1 LATVTPFRP
10 NTTNYRDMIA
20 NYPAFHLP
28 HSLLTQIYRLVPWA
42 FHQTRAASDCHAS
55 GCRVP
60 NVKQWRTHPGEAF
73 MNAVMEFPIVLRP
86 SGAVRPCA
94 TCGVRR
100 ISVCDAIPEAHLA
113 RLGAVAIGGVARP
126 GTLFIEEADDAT
138 AFFNIVSGTA
148 RLYKLLPDGRRQI
161 TGFANGGSFLG
172 LAVSDFYAFS
182 AEAIDTVR
190 YCRFPR
196 IALRALMRD
205 FPRME
210 ERLLKVAST
219 ELVAAQEQMLLLGR
233 KSARERVASFL
244 MARARLASARA
255 TGDQRAP
262 VSFVLPMTRGDIADY
277 LGMTIETV
285 VRTLKK
291 LRDERL
297 IEVNNTQDVVI
308 TDANGLR
315 ALAEGSHRA

>member
-1 LATVTPFRP
+1 
-10 NTTNYRDMIA
+10 
-20 NYPAFHLP
+20 
-28 HSLLTQIYRLVPWA
+28 
-42 FHQTRAASDCHAS
+42 
-55 GCRVP
+55 
-60 NVKQWRTHPGEAF
+60 
-73 MNAVMEFPIVLRP
+73 
-86 SGAVRPCA
+86 
-94 TCGVRR
+94 
-100 ISVCDAIPEAHLA
+100 
-113 RLGAVAIGGVARP
+113 LGAVAIGGVARP

-244 MARARLASARA
+244 MARARLAPGHPPVVPNGHPD
-255 TGDQRAP
+255 GDERAP
-262 VSFVLPMTRGDIADY
+262 RGFVLPMTRGDIADY

-297 IEVNNTQDVVI
+297 IEVTNTQDVVI
-308 TDANGLR
+308 KDVTGLR
-315 ALAEGSHRA
+315 SLAEGSHRV